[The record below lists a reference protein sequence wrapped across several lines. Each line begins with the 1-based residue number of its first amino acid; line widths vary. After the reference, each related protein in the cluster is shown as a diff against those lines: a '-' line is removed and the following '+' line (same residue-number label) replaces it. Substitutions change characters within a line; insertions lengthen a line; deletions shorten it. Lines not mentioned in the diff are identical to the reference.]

1 MIERGQQRNKEIE
14 MKTTKLERLAKKAKK
29 VLDQLEKAKDLYKLK
44 EQLTDEIQAE
54 LKRENLKSFPLSN
67 GQQVEIVDNFV
78 EKNIKWKMAAFS
90 RFEIKL
96 TNI

>member
-1 MIERGQQRNKEIE
+1 

-29 VLDQLEKAKDLYKLK
+29 VLAQLEKAKDLYKLK

-54 LKRENLKSFPLSN
+54 LKKENLKSFPLAN
-67 GQQVEIVDNFV
+67 GQQVEIVDNFM

-90 RFEIKL
+90 RFEIKV

>member
-1 MIERGQQRNKEIE
+1 

-29 VLDQLEKAKDLYKLK
+29 VLEQLEKAKDLYKLK
-44 EQLTDEIQAE
+44 EQLTDEIQSE
-54 LKRENLKSFPLSN
+54 LKKENLKSFPLGD

-96 TNI
+96 TNT

>member
-1 MIERGQQRNKEIE
+1 

>member
-1 MIERGQQRNKEIE
+1 MVQQRNKGIK

-54 LKRENLKSFPLSN
+54 LKKENLKSFPLAN